1 MVTNPARV
9 LLLDNLD
16 SFTHNV
22 AQALVEAGARVEV
35 RRKDR
40 LALEDIA
47 AAAPDLLVLSPGPGV
62 PEDAALALAA
72 VRAFQGRIP
81 ILGVCL
87 GHQVLACAFGGT
99 VGRAPEPVHGKAW
112 TVRHDGRGLFQG
124 LADPMEVGRYHSLVV
139 TGMPAALEVTA
150 RTPEG
155 LVMAL
160 RHRELPLAGVQF
172 HPDSFLT
179 PLGVELFRNAILG
192 RF

>member
-1 MVTNPARV
+1 MKV

-22 AQALVEAGARVEV
+22 AQGLVEAGAQVRVC
-35 RRKDR
+35 RKDSIT
-40 LALEDIA
+40 LEGLLEAD
-47 AAAPDLLVLSPGPGV
+47 PELLVLSPGPGA
-62 PEDAALALAA
+62 PEDATLALAA
-72 VRAFQGRIP
+72 ARAFAGRIP

-87 GHQVLACAFGGT
+87 GHQVLACAFGGK
-99 VGRAPEPVHGKAW
+99 VERAPEPVHGKVW
-112 TVRHDGRGLFQG
+112 TIRHDGRGLFQG
-124 LADPMEVGRYHSLVV
+124 LPDPMEAGRYHSLVV
-139 TGMPAALEVTA
+139 TRAPEGFEVCA

-155 LVMAL
+155 LIMAM

-179 PLGVELFRNAILG
+179 PHGVELFRNAVLG

>member
-1 MVTNPARV
+1 MVGRV

-22 AQALVEAGARVEV
+22 AQGLVEAGARVEV
-35 RRKDR
+35 LRRDR
-40 LALEDIA
+40 TTLAALE
-47 AAAPDLLVLSPGPGV
+47 AAAPELLVLSPGPGR
-62 PEDAALALAA
+62 PEDAALALEA
-72 VRAFQGRIP
+72 VRAFAGRIP

-87 GHQVLACAFGGT
+87 GHQVLACAFGGE

-112 TVRHDGRGLFQG
+112 AIRHDGAGLFTG
-124 LADPMEVGRYHSLVV
+124 LPDPLLAGRYHSLVV
-139 TGMPAALEVTA
+139 TAVPRAFQVSA

-155 LVMAL
+155 LVMAM
-160 RHRELPLAGVQF
+160 RHRDLPIAGVQF

-179 PLGVELFRNAILG
+179 PHGLEIFRNALLG